1 MKFTFLLMAFAA
13 VAFHAV
19 AQTPVVVTGKVVDK
33 QKKPIAGV
41 SVSEVDADKRIVHG
55 VATDVEGNFSLR
67 ISDSRHRLSFSFIGY
82 RSQEE
87 LAVNTRRV
95 FNITMESS
103 AKDMDEVIVVSQR
116 KADNGMLP
124 VSERNSTLASTHIN
138 AKEMEE
144 MQATSIDQALQGRMA
159 GVDIAANSGDPGAG
173 MQIRIRGTSS
183 INSSNDPLIVVD
195 GMPYE
200 TQVPSDFNFGTADD
214 QGYASLINIAPS
226 DIKDITILKDAAA
239 TAIWG
244 SRAANGVIIINT
256 KRGTRGKPTLT
267 YTFKG
272 SVSFKPKPIPMLNGA
287 QYSDLIPEEYMNKN
301 GIPLDPAAVKEFKY
315 DPNDPYYYYNYS
327 NNTDWVG
334 AISRL
339 GSTQDHNISMTG
351 GGSKARYYASLGYLN
366 QKGVT
371 IGTDL
376 TRISTRINLDY
387 IVSDRITIHTDLS
400 YAHTENNKNY
410 ADNLRNIA
418 YIKMPNMGIYEYDE
432 YGNIT
437 PNYFSPQSNVQGLY
451 LGLDSK
457 GNVQGTVNPVAM
469 ARTATN
475 KVVTDRVIPKFNIQY
490 SIIPQVLTLTED
502 IQFDINSIK
511 NKSFLPQVS
520 TGRPWTENTVNVTYD
535 GDNDGFNVQTKT
547 SLVYTPQIKNDKH
560 TFTGLL
566 NMMTYDAKGIS
577 YQAKTSNTPSS
588 DLQDPSVPSR
598 TNGVNSNLSASTS
611 QTGNMSALID
621 AQYGYDDRY
630 IVNVGL
636 RGDAT
641 SRLSRSNRYGVF
653 PSISGRWRISGE
665 KFLDGLHFRK
675 SIDDLSIRM
684 SYGRS
689 GNAPK
694 KDYTYYNRYDN
705 LDWNYLG
712 EAGIYASNMGLN
724 RLKWETV
731 VGQNL
736 GFNLIMFK
744 NRLNF
749 DVEVYKNRTKDL
761 LFYGLQIASING
773 YSAVDMNVGTMDN
786 QGWEVNIMTTPLKTN
801 SWTLDFNFNIA
812 RNVNIIR
819 EISDNYPVD
828 KGNITSNGQYK
839 TYMQV
844 DNPFGSFYGFKYKG
858 VYKDLDATR
867 AIGADGKPTVRP
879 NGEQVYMRFNYPAV
893 DYTFQPGDA
902 AYEDVNHDGTIDY
915 RDIVYLGNSNPLFTG
930 GFGLNATYKNRWRL
944 STFFNFRYKYDIIN
958 GTEMASTNMYG
969 YDNQSTAVLRRWRKS
984 GDVTD
989 IPRALFASGYNWL
1002 GSSRYVQDGSFIR
1015 FRTVTLR
1022 YTFAKTMLDKMK
1034 VKNLSAYITAENMF
1048 TLTKYRGQDPEVSV
1062 RGSDPFRV
1070 ATDNSMTPPVR
1081 MFTLGLTASF

>member
-1 MKFTFLLMAFAA
+1 LLIAHMKPSFLLMACA
-13 VAFHAV
+13 VLALHAV

-33 QKKPIAGV
+33 QKHPIAGV
-41 SVSEVDADKRIVHG
+41 SVSEVDNDKRIVHG

-67 ISDSRHRLSFSFIGY
+67 IGDPRHRLSFSIIGY

-87 LAVNTRRV
+87 LAINSRKV

-103 AKDMDEVIVVSQR
+103 SKDMDEVIVVSQR

-200 TQVPSDFNFGTADD
+200 TQVPTDFNFGTADD

-272 SVSFKPKPIPMLNGA
+272 TVSLKAKPIPMLNGA
-287 QYSDLIPEEYMNKN
+287 QYSSLIPEEYMNKN
-301 GIPLDPAAVKEFKY
+301 GIPLDPNAVKEFKY

-327 NNTDWVG
+327 NNTDWVN
-334 AISRL
+334 AISRV

-351 GGSKARYYASLGYLN
+351 GGAKARYYASLGYLN
-366 QKGVT
+366 QKGITV
-371 IGTDL
+371 GTDL

-387 IVSDRITIHTDLS
+387 IISDRLTIHTDLS
-400 YAHTENNKNY
+400 YAHTENSKNY
-410 ADNLRNIA
+410 SDGVRNIA

-432 YGNIT
+432 YGNAT
-437 PNYFSPQSNVQGLY
+437 PSYFSPATNIQGQY
-451 LGLDSK
+451 P
-457 GNVQGTVNPVAM
+457 GTYNPVAM
-469 ARTATN
+469 VRTAAN
-475 KVVTDRVIPKFNIQY
+475 KVITDRVIPKFNMQY
-490 SIIPQVLTLTED
+490 SIIPKILTLTED
-502 IQFDINSIK
+502 VQFDINSIK
-511 NKSFLPQVS
+511 NKSFLPQVA
-520 TGRPWTENTVNVTYD
+520 TGKPWTDAMVNVTYD
-535 GDNDGFNVQTKT
+535 GDNDGFNVQTKS
-547 SLVYTPQIKNDKH
+547 SLVYTPEIRNDKH
-560 TFTGLL
+560 TFTGLF
-566 NMMTYDAKGIS
+566 NVMTYDNKGTS

-588 DLQDPSVPSR
+588 LLQDPSVPSR
-598 TNGVNSNLSASTS
+598 DNGTSSNLSAGTS
-611 QTGNMSALID
+611 QTRTMSALID
-621 AQYGYDDRY
+621 AQYGYNDKY

-636 RGDAT
+636 RGDGT
-641 SRLSRSNRYGVF
+641 SRLSSSRRYGLF
-653 PSISGRWRISGE
+653 PSVSGRWRISGE
-665 KFLDGLHFRK
+665 KFIDALPFHK
-675 SIDDLSIRM
+675 SIDDLSLRL

-694 KDYTYYNRYDN
+694 NDYTYFNRYDN

-712 EAGIYASNMGLN
+712 EGGIYASNIGL
-724 RLKWETV
+724 RQLKWETV

-736 GFNLIMFK
+736 GVNLIMFR

-749 DVEVYKNRTKDL
+749 DVEIYRNRTKDL
-761 LFYGLQIASING
+761 LFYGLQVASING
-773 YSAVDMNVGTMDN
+773 YNSVDMNVGTMDN
-786 QGWEVNIMTTPLKTN
+786 QGFEVNINTTPLKT
-801 SWTLDFNFNIA
+801 SKWTLDFNFNIA

-858 VYKDLDATR
+858 VYKDLAATR

-879 NGEQVYMRFNYPAV
+879 NGEQVYMRF
-893 DYTFQPGDA
+893 
-902 AYEDVNHDGTIDY
+902 
-915 RDIVYLGNSNPLFTG
+915 
-930 GFGLNATYKNRWRL
+930 
-944 STFFNFRYKYDIIN
+944 
-958 GTEMASTNMYG
+958 
-969 YDNQSTAVLRRWRKS
+969 
-984 GDVTD
+984 
-989 IPRALFASGYNWL
+989 
-1002 GSSRYVQDGSFIR
+1002 
-1015 FRTVTLR
+1015 
-1022 YTFAKTMLDKMK
+1022 
-1034 VKNLSAYITAENMF
+1034 
-1048 TLTKYRGQDPEVSV
+1048 
-1062 RGSDPFRV
+1062 
-1070 ATDNSMTPPVR
+1070 
-1081 MFTLGLTASF
+1081 